1 VRSSKSYIGICNIVE
16 GKGYVSAM
24 SISIPE
30 IPAGSP
36 PDTHELELHGHRVV
50 VRYGGEGP
58 LVVLIHGITGR
69 SAQWGPAI
77 ENLSG
82 SFTLLAPDL
91 LGHGESA
98 KPRGDYSLGA
108 YASAVR
114 DIMVALGHERATIVG
129 HSLGGGIAMQFAY
142 QFPELTERLVLVSSG
157 GLGREVHPL
166 LRASTLPGSE
176 LVLPLLTHAKLLAA
190 GEAVGKAIGLLRLQ
204 LGADIAEV
212 AAGYASL
219 GDAEARAAFIAT
231 MRAVLDA
238 GGQRV
243 SALDRLYLAEVMPTL
258 IVWGDRDPIIPAEHG
273 RDAHEAMPG
282 SRYEVLDG
290 VGHFPQLERPLEFSR
305 LMKDFVRSTDPAY
318 VTLASMRET
327 LREGAARSEAA

>member
-1 VRSSKSYIGICNIVE
+1 MKP
-16 GKGYVSAM
+16 
-24 SISIPE
+24 SIPE

-36 PDTHELELHGHRVV
+36 PATHELELHGHRVV
-50 VRYGGEGP
+50 FRYGGEGP

-69 SAQWGPAI
+69 SRQWEPVV
-77 ENLSG
+77 ENLG
-82 SFTLLAPDL
+82 DGLTFLAPDL

-114 DIMVALGHERATIVG
+114 DTVVALGHDRATIVG

-166 LRASTLPGSE
+166 LRAATLPGSE
-176 LVLPLLTHAKLLAA
+176 LVLPVLTHARVLAA
-190 GEAVGKAIGLLRLQ
+190 GESVGRAIGLLRLRAGTD
-204 LGADIAEV
+204 LAEV
-212 AAGYASL
+212 ASGYASL

-258 IVWGDRDPIIPAEHG
+258 IVWGERDPIIPPEHG
-273 RDAHEAMPG
+273 RVAHEAMPG
-282 SRYEVLDG
+282 SRFEILDR

-305 LMKDFVRSTDPAY
+305 LLADFIRTTKPAR
-318 VTLASMRET
+318 VTLESMRET
-327 LREGAARSEAA
+327 LRARSEQAEAA

>member
-1 VRSSKSYIGICNIVE
+1 MNL
-16 GKGYVSAM
+16 
-24 SISIPE
+24 SIPE

-50 VRYGGEGP
+50 LRYGGDGP

-69 SAQWGPAI
+69 SAQWGPTI
-77 ENLSG
+77 ENLAG
-82 SFTLLAPDL
+82 CCTLLAPDL

-114 DIMVALGHERATIVG
+114 DIVVALGHDRATVVG

-176 LVLPLLTHAKLLAA
+176 LVLPVLTHARVLAA
-190 GEAVGKAIGLLRLQ
+190 GEAVGRAIGFLRLQ
-204 LGADIAEV
+204 LGADLAEV
-212 AAGYASL
+212 ASGYASL

-258 IVWGDRDPIIPAEHG
+258 IVWGRRDPIIPAEHG
-273 RDAHEAMPG
+273 RVAHKAMPG
-282 SRYEVLDG
+282 SRFEVLDG

-305 LMKDFVRSTDPAY
+305 LLKEFVRGTEPAR
-318 VTLASMRET
+318 VTLESMRET
-327 LREGAARSEAA
+327 LRSRAAQAEAA